1 MLRLLFIF
9 CFLGTPVKSGE
20 LLEGQIPQVVFIF
33 GSQVKSREL
42 LEGQIPQ
49 VVYIFGSL
57 VKSRE
62 LLTGQIPQ
70 INANNPPVT
79 IVT

>member
-1 MLRLLFIF
+1 MINFYVSTTMLKLLFIF

-20 LLEGQIPQVVFIF
+20 LLEGQIPQVVVIF
-33 GSQVKSREL
+33 GSQ
-42 LEGQIPQ
+42 
-49 VVYIFGSL
+49 